1 MRSPRGSIRQRGRSS
16 WELSVRLNGRRVTRT
31 IHAAD
36 RTAAENALLDLRR
49 ELRDEGV
56 PDRDPTMAE
65 LVDEW
70 LSVVRG
76 RVKERTAKR
85 YRELLTLHVLPVI
98 GSERVRSLRPGDV
111 QRVVDKVLATRSAR
125 TALHVYRVTSE
136 CLGEAE
142 RWGIATNVA
151 KAVRPPRPARPELT
165 IPTAEETHM
174 ILRVVKGSIAE
185 GPAILAVGCGVRL
198 GEALALRWQDCDIEG
213 SRVRV
218 TGTMHRGGRT
228 EPKTP
233 RSRRTVAVPGFALAW
248 LKEHRTAQA
257 ARRLASA
264 AWLEDGY
271 VFDRGGGVPMSVE
284 SVGRR
289 FAQLVETV
297 GLEQVRFHDL
307 RHAFATRLLE
317 ANISPK
323 IVSEALGHAS
333 VSITLDIYSHV
344 LPSMSR
350 TAADAIEAVF
360 GELHG

>member
-1 MRSPRGSIRQRGRSS
+1 
-16 WELSVRLNGRRVTRT
+16 
-31 IHAAD
+31 
-36 RTAAENALLDLRR
+36 
-49 ELRDEGV
+49 
-56 PDRDPTMAE
+56 
-65 LVDEW
+65 
-70 LSVVRG
+70 
-76 RVKERTAKR
+76 
-85 YRELLTLHVLPVI
+85 
-98 GSERVRSLRPGDV
+98 
-111 QRVVDKVLATRSAR
+111 
-125 TALHVYRVTSE
+125 
-136 CLGEAE
+136 
-142 RWGIATNVA
+142 
-151 KAVRPPRPARPELT
+151 
-165 IPTAEETHM
+165 M

-213 SRVRV
+213 SRIRV

-233 RSRRTVAVPGFALAW
+233 RSRRTVAVPGFALGW

-307 RHAFATRLLE
+307 RHAFDPATRGEHQPRRSSQRLW
-317 ANISPK
+317 
-323 IVSEALGHAS
+323 VMR
-333 VSITLDIYSHV
+333 
-344 LPSMSR
+344 PSRSR
-350 TAADAIEAVF
+350 STSTAMCCPRCPGRQRMRSRLSSGSFPADP
-360 GELHG
+360 

>member
-1 MRSPRGSIRQRGRSS
+1 
-16 WELSVRLNGRRVTRT
+16 
-31 IHAAD
+31 
-36 RTAAENALLDLRR
+36 
-49 ELRDEGV
+49 
-56 PDRDPTMAE
+56 
-65 LVDEW
+65 
-70 LSVVRG
+70 
-76 RVKERTAKR
+76 
-85 YRELLTLHVLPVI
+85 
-98 GSERVRSLRPGDV
+98 
-111 QRVVDKVLATRSAR
+111 
-125 TALHVYRVTSE
+125 
-136 CLGEAE
+136 
-142 RWGIATNVA
+142 
-151 KAVRPPRPARPELT
+151 
-165 IPTAEETHM
+165 M

-213 SRVRV
+213 SRMRV

-233 RSRRTVAVPGFALAW
+233 RSRRTVAVPGFALGW

-307 RHAFATRLLE
+307 RHAFDPATRGEHQPEDRLRGFGSCVRLDH
-317 ANISPK
+317 ARRLQPCA
-323 IVSEALGHAS
+323 ALDVQDGSGRDRGCLRGAS
-333 VSITLDIYSHV
+333 RLIRDGWLAAHWRQLGASSTDRPES
-344 LPSMSR
+344 SR
-350 TAADAIEAVF
+350 R
-360 GELHG
+360 